1 MKFDPELTGNLLEE
15 VLQINIV
22 DMGQVNKS
30 ENELLVYK
38 RFTVRRSNVPES
50 LWNTALNLEVSKNL
64 SLEGAIAII
73 SWTLLW
79 RKPRTGPDS
88 FPRDWRKI
96 WGGSESARISNLY

>member
-1 MKFDPELTGNLLEE
+1 MRFDPELTGNLLEE

-50 LWNTALNLEVSKNL
+50 LWNTALNPEVSKNL
-64 SLEGAIAII
+64 SLEGAITITFMDF
-73 SWTLLW
+73 TLEG
-79 RKPRTGPDS
+79 KPRTGP
-88 FPRDWRKI
+88 
-96 WGGSESARISNLY
+96 